1 VHYSTM
7 RLNERAALSGAF
19 QALGDPTRLSLVER
33 LSQGPRRVT
42 ELAEPFAMSL
52 NAVSKHLKVLERAGL
67 VKRTRQGR
75 EHILELEPEPL
86 QAVSRWASEQ
96 ERFWRGKLDR
106 LASHLK
112 QRK

>member
-1 VHYSTM
+1 M

-19 QALGDPTRLSLVER
+19 QALGDPTRLALVER
-33 LSQGPRRVT
+33 LSEGPRRVT

-67 VKRTRQGR
+67 VRRTREGR
-75 EHILELEPEPL
+75 EHILALAPEPL

-96 ERFWRGKLDR
+96 ERFWRAKLDR

-112 QRK
+112 TKP